1 MCKNNGL
8 SSLEFGKRFMGRRLG
23 LMKKIRYRLGL
34 KLVILD
40 SCEEQY
46 RLGTRLHYHYKRL
59 AHEGFMP
66 GKRLCIANKSL
77 YQGFMLWNRACVT
90 KNALSKLYVCEKLE
104 YSFSQV

>member
-1 MCKNNGL
+1 MCKTMAYQAL
-8 SSLEFGKRFMGRRLG
+8 SSGRGSWVERRLG
-23 LMKKIRYRLGL
+23 LMKKIRYRLGV

-66 GKRLCIANKSL
+66 GKRLCI
-77 YQGFMLWNRACVT
+77 
-90 KNALSKLYVCEKLE
+90 
-104 YSFSQV
+104 